1 MLLHSD
7 IIISLYDEVV
17 ISLHREVIFSLY
29 HGVVISLYDEVVI
42 SSYDG
47 VVISLHYH
55 YTSGRGT
62 AVEDYTPAK
71 FRVISSP
78 YLASANEISVN
89 SLIDVVIDASKGSLY
104 KTNLDPTTGICY
116 NVVTKVTVTLT

>member
-1 MLLHSD
+1 
-7 IIISLYDEVV
+7 LYDGVV
-17 ISLHREVIFSLY
+17 ISLYHEVVIPLYHEVVIPLYHGVVISLY
-29 HGVVISLYDEVVI
+29 HGVVISLY
-42 SSYDG
+42 
-47 VVISLHYH
+47 YH

-116 NVVTKVTVTLT
+116 NVVTKVTVTLI